1 MEYDPGIVIDE
12 APDVYPPSED
22 SILLIRSFDVVP
34 GEKVLELGCGSGVV
48 SLHCAKAGAVVT
60 AGDINP
66 SAVVLTERNAEKNNL
81 DIEVLLTD
89 VYGSV
94 EGRFDT
100 VVFNLPYLPV
110 DDDLPLAEAWSG
122 GEDGLGPLPEILEG
136 IPVHGNEGWRVIV
149 VVSSLMDEEK
159 LDGLL
164 SPYVVTV
171 LGELPLFFEKLRV
184 LQISADDL

>member
-1 MEYDPGIVIDE
+1 MEYDPGILIDE
-12 APDVYPPSED
+12 SPDVYPPSED
-22 SILLIRSFDVVP
+22 SILLIRSLDVVP

-66 SAVVLTERNAEKNNL
+66 SAVELTGRNAERNNL
-81 DIEVLLTD
+81 GIEVLLTD
-89 VYGSV
+89 VYSSV
-94 EGRFDT
+94 KGRFDT

-110 DDDLPLAEAWSG
+110 NDDLPMAEAWSG
-122 GEDGLGPLPEILEG
+122 GEDGLGPLPKILEG
-136 IPVHGNEGWRVIV
+136 IGDYGNDGWRVVV
-149 VVSSLMDEEK
+149 VVSSLMDEDRLE
-159 LDGLL
+159 DLL
-164 SPYVVTV
+164 SSYTVAV